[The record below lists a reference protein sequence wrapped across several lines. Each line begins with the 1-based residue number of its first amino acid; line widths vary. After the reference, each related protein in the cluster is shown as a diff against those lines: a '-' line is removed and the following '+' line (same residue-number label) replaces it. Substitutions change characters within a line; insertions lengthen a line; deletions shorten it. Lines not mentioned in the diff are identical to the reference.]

1 MTLTVFHSGSSAG
14 TVPGEST
21 AVAITDG
28 IITAVG
34 PSAELLVPNA
44 DFLHDLQGGY
54 LGPAFGD
61 GHAHPLFAG
70 LEDTGPQIRQCSDV
84 GQILSTVAKWAAEH
98 PGDEWIVGASYDS
111 TLVKHGHFDAR
122 WLDAVVSDRPV
133 LLRAWDY
140 HTVWVNS
147 KALEIAGISTPT
159 PEPARGRIVRRAD
172 GSPLGTLCEPGAIDL
187 VMQHV
192 PSQSQETLVAALS
205 RATYAFAQAGVS
217 WVQDAWVETE
227 AVDAYIAAT
236 RKGALH
242 TRLNLA
248 FRADPLRWTQ
258 QLDGFAA
265 ARRRVDALGGEQL
278 TAHTVKFFL
287 DGIVESHTA
296 HMLESY
302 ADCPS
307 NSGLPNWDEK
317 ALKDAVIAV
326 DALGFQLH
334 LHAIGDAAVRQGL
347 NAIEAVVAA
356 NGPRDRRPVMAHLQ
370 AVSPA
375 DLPRFKSLGVIA
387 NFEPLWAQ
395 QDPVMTELTFPR
407 LGPDRSARQFQIAEM
422 AASGVRVSFGSDW
435 PVTHH
440 HPMLGIGTAVTRTG
454 MEDPDAEPLA
464 GKPYGILDALD
475 SYSNQV
481 AYQAFADQRGT
492 LAVGQL
498 ADLVW
503 LESDPRSSPEQELA
517 GLRVLGT
524 WIAGKP
530 TYQASPERV
539 LEKIR

>member
-1 MTLTVFHSGSSAG
+1 M
-14 TVPGEST
+14 T
-21 AVAITDG
+21 AVAVTDG
-28 IITAVG
+28 TITAVG
-34 PSAELLVPNA
+34 PSAQALIPKA
-44 DFLHDLQGGY
+44 DFVHDLHGGY

-70 LEDTGPQIRQCSDV
+70 LEDAGPQIRQCSDV
-84 GQILSTVAKWAAEH
+84 GQILSTVGNWAADH
-98 PGDEWIVGASYDS
+98 PDDEWIVGASYDA
-111 TLVKHGHFDAR
+111 TLAHEGHFDAR
-122 WLDAVVSDRPV
+122 WLDSVVSDRPV

-147 KALEIAGISTPT
+147 KALEIAGISARS
-159 PEPARGRIVRRAD
+159 PEPARGRIVRRQD

-192 PSQSQETLVAALS
+192 PGQSQETLVAALS
-205 RATYAFAQAGVS
+205 RATLAFARAGVG

-227 AVDAYIAAT
+227 AVDTYIAAA
-236 RKGALH
+236 RAGALH

-248 FRADPLRWTQ
+248 FRADPMRWTQ

-265 ARRRVDALGGEQL
+265 ARRQVDACGGEL
-278 TAHTVKFFL
+278 LSAHTVKFFL

-307 NSGLPNWDEK
+307 NSGLPNWDEE
-317 ALKDAVIAV
+317 ALKAAAVAV
-326 DALGFQLH
+326 DSLGFQLH

-347 NAIEAVVAA
+347 DAIEAVAAA

-375 DLPRFKSLGVIA
+375 DLPRFKALGVIA

-395 QDPVMTELTFPR
+395 RDPVMTELTFPR
-407 LGPDRSARQFQIAEM
+407 LGPDRSERQFQIAEM

-454 MEDPDAEPLA
+454 TGSPNASPLA
-464 GKPYGILDALD
+464 GAPYGIAEALD
-475 SYSNQV
+475 SYSTQV
-481 AYQAFADQRGT
+481 AYQAFAEHDRGT

-503 LESDPRSSPEQELA
+503 LERDPRSVPEQEIA

-524 WIAGKP
+524 WLAGKP
-530 TYQASPERV
+530 TYQASSERV
-539 LEKIR
+539 LERIR